1 MPLKQQGWSVR
12 CYKQCLRSAV
22 PNIVATNPAEVITVP
37 DLSAVHTEY
46 HVLAQVFSKDQ
57 ALPLPPHRPYDF
69 RIGLLPSASFPNSCL
84 YSFSKPEHGAMEHYI
99 TDSLAAGIIRQSTSP
114 LGAGFFF
121 VDKKDK
127 TVHSCIDFRGL
138 N

>member
-12 CYKQCLRSAV
+12 CYKQCLRLAV
-22 PNIVATNPAEVITVP
+22 PNIVATNPAEVIT

-46 HVLAQVFSKDQ
+46 HVLSQVFSKDR
-57 ALPLPPHRPYDF
+57 ALPLPPHHPYYF
-69 RIGLLPSASFPNSCL
+69 CIGLLPSASFPNSCL

-127 TVHSCIDFRGL
+127 TLRSCIDFRGS

>member
-12 CYKQCLRSAV
+12 CYKQCLRLAL
-22 PNIVATNPAEVITVP
+22 PNIVATNPAEVIT

-46 HVLAQVFSKDQ
+46 HVLSQVFSKDR
-57 ALPLPPHRPYDF
+57 ALPLPPHHPYYF
-69 RIGLLPSASFPNSCL
+69 CIGLLPSASFPNSCL

-127 TVHSCIDFRGL
+127 TLRSCIDFRGL